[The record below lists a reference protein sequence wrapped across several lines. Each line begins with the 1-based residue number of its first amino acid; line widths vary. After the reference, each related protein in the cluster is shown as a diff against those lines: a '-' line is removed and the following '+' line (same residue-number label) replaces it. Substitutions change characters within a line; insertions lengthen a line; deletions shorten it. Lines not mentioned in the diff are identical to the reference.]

1 MLEWFTSR
9 FTIGEIS
16 GSLGDL
22 GTLIPITLGMGKLG
36 LINIGT
42 TFFWGGL
49 FNIIGGIFW
58 DKPIPVQP
66 MKTIGS
72 SALSGSL
79 TTPGSVSVAGFL
91 TGTVVSVAG
100 YFKVIQKIADIIP
113 GVLIGI
119 IQAGTGL
126 RFSLSGVNMLK
137 ALKEWLGYDG
147 YLLSIISALI
157 VCLNFS
163 NYKYSK
169 YIPSALILFV
179 IGLVISSVQTSMTSY
194 KFFNPFFITYMSAE
208 DWKNGF
214 IKGAIPQIPLTILNS
229 VIGIVDLSNSLFE
242 NNKMSIKEASLSLG
256 FINILGCPFGAMP
269 SCHGAG
275 GLSGQYKF
283 GARNGLSVIIIG
295 TLKIVISLLF
305 GNILLD
311 LISNFPS
318 SILGIML
325 LICGADLTVQGLKRV
340 KSTHTIFVL
349 GLSIA
354 LVFELWIAF
363 LAGVIL
369 YVLKFDKD
377 EEQSQDN
384 NNNVSI
390 ECC

>member
-91 TGTVVSVAG
+91 TGTVVSVLG

-340 KSTHTIFVL
+340 KSNHTIFVL

-369 YVLKFDKD
+369 YVLNFDKD

-384 NNNVSI
+384 NKVSI

>member
-9 FTIGEIS
+9 FSIGEIS

-91 TGTVVSVAG
+91 TGAVVSVLG
-100 YFKVIQKIADIIP
+100 YFKVIQKIAEVIP
-113 GVLIGI
+113 PVLIGI
-119 IQAGTGL
+119 IQAGTGI

-163 NYKYSK
+163 KYKYSK

-179 IGLVISSVQTSMTSY
+179 IGLVISSVQTSMASY

-256 FINILGCPFGAMP
+256 FINVLGCPFGAIP

-305 GNILLD
+305 GNILLE

-340 KSTHTIFVL
+340 KTNHTIFVL

-369 YVLKFDKD
+369 YILNFDKD
-377 EEQSQDN
+377 EPQTTTDT
-384 NNNVSI
+384 VSI

>member
-9 FTIGEIS
+9 FSIGEIS

-91 TGTVVSVAG
+91 TGTVVSVLG

-179 IGLVISSVQTSMTSY
+179 IGLIISSVQTSMASY

-256 FINILGCPFGAMP
+256 FINVLGCPFGAIP

-305 GNILLD
+305 GNVLLD

-340 KSTHTIFVL
+340 KTNHTIFVL

-369 YVLKFDKD
+369 YILKFDKD
-377 EEQSQDN
+377 EEHSQDN
-384 NNNVSI
+384 NKVSI

>member
-1 MLEWFTSR
+1 MFEWFTSR
-9 FTIGEIS
+9 FSIGEIS

-36 LINIGT
+36 LVNIGT

-79 TTPGSVSVAGFL
+79 STPGSVSVAGFI
-91 TGTVVSVAG
+91 TGAVVSILG
-100 YFKVIQKIADIIP
+100 YFKIIQKIADNIP
-113 GVLIGI
+113 SVLIGI

-137 ALKEWLGYDG
+137 ALKYWIGYDG

-157 VCLNFS
+157 VCFNFS

-169 YIPSALILFV
+169 YIPSALILFI
-179 IGLVISSVQTSMTSY
+179 IGLIISSVQTSIGSY
-194 KFFNPFFITYMSAE
+194 KFFNPFFITYMSSE
-208 DWKNGF
+208 DWKDGF

-229 VIGIVDLSNSLFE
+229 IIGIVDLTNSLFE
-242 NNKMSIKEASLSLG
+242 NNKMTIKEASLSLG

-295 TLKIVISLLF
+295 ILKIIISLLF

-340 KSTHTIFVL
+340 KSNHTIFVL

-369 YVLKFDKD
+369 YILRFDKE
-377 EEQSQDN
+377 EEQQPQTN
-384 NNNVSI
+384 TVSI
-390 ECC
+390 QCC

>member
-1 MLEWFTSR
+1 MFDWFTKR
-9 FTIGEIS
+9 FSIGEVS

-36 LINIGT
+36 VINIGT
-42 TFFWGGL
+42 TFFWGGI
-49 FNIIGGIFW
+49 FNILGGVFW

-72 SALSGSL
+72 SALSGTL
-79 TTPGSVSVAGFL
+79 NTPGSVSVAGIL
-91 TGTVVSVAG
+91 TGTVVSILG
-100 YFKVIQKIADIIP
+100 YFKVIQKISDIIP
-113 GVLIGI
+113 PVLIGI
-119 IQAGTGL
+119 IQAGTGI

-137 ALKEWLGYDG
+137 ALNEWLGYNG
-147 YLLSIISALI
+147 YLMSIISALI

-169 YIPSALILFV
+169 YVPSALILFI
-179 IGLVISSVQTSMTSY
+179 IGLIISSIQTSMSSY
-194 KFFNPFFITYMSAE
+194 SFFNPFFITYISSE

-242 NNKMSIKEASLSLG
+242 NNKMTIKEASLSLG
-256 FINILGCPFGAMP
+256 FINILGCPFGAIP

-295 TLKIVISLLF
+295 FLKIFISLFF
-305 GNILLD
+305 GNVILQ

-325 LICGADLTVQGLKRV
+325 LICGSDLTVQGLKRV
-340 KSTHTIFVL
+340 KTNHTIFVL

-369 YVLKFDKD
+369 YLLNFDKD
-377 EEQSQDN
+377 EPPQVN
-384 NNNVSI
+384 MTSI

>member
-9 FTIGEIS
+9 FSIGEIS

-91 TGTVVSVAG
+91 TGTVVSVLG

-340 KSTHTIFVL
+340 KSNHTIFVL

-384 NNNVSI
+384 NNVSI